1 MPVFPQDIPWTFAD
15 SSASGGLGAASDSV
29 IQFFIS
35 GGIFMPF
42 LLLLSLLAIAVI
54 IHKARGLRRSRVL
67 PEPVA
72 EGMRRAED
80 WSAAGRLDDLAEV
93 MRTHPSPLG
102 RIGEHALVTH
112 FESKE
117 EARGGVQAN
126 AREEI
131 VHLESGIALLEVVIT
146 VAPLLGLLGTVSG
159 LVGVFSDLSGAGEA
173 EEHARI
179 ARGIA
184 EALNTTIAGLAVAV
198 PTVFAHSYFTKKIEK
213 MAVRMEVLTGHLVNI
228 LFRRPEPEA
237 ALHAVESSSDEL
249 GLFEDPEILYH
260 PAPSERSEF

>member
-1 MPVFPQDIPWTFAD
+1 MPEPLPWTLAAAAD
-15 SSASGGLGAASDSV
+15 AGDLGSASDTVLRFFLNGGV
-29 IQFFIS
+29 
-35 GGIFMPF
+35 FMPF
-42 LLLLSLLAIAVI
+42 LVLLSFLSIAII
-54 IHKARGLRRSRVL
+54 IYKARALRRELVL
-67 PEPVA
+67 PVPVA

-80 WSAAGRLDDLAEV
+80 WAEADRLDDLAEI

-102 RIGEHALVTH
+102 RIGEHALCTH
-112 FESKE
+112 FEGKD

-131 VHLESGIALLEVVIT
+131 VRMESGIALLEVVIT

-159 LVGVFSDLSGAGEA
+159 LVGIFSDLSGTGET

-213 MAVRMEVLTGHLVNI
+213 MAVRMEVLTGHLVNV
-228 LFRRPEPEA
+228 LFRRSPA
-237 ALHAVESSSDEL
+237 ASGPAGPGIPSGESPD
-249 GLFEDPEILYH
+249 FEEPEILYH
-260 PAPSERSEF
+260 PAPSERGEF